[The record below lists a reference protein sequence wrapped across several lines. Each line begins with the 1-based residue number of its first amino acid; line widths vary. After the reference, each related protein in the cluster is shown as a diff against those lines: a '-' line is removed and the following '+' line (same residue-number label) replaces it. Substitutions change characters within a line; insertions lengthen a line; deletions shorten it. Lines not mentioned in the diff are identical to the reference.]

1 MTVDPVV
8 LRASAQR
15 TVAQPGGPLKDAPMR
30 GGPRQGGLCT
40 TKYFT
45 EGAHGLS
52 IRGVRLP
59 SEPDPTSLS
68 ALEERAQEHLQYI
81 RTAMERAGSFTAV
94 PGWGGVAMGATA
106 LGAAAIASRASTPQ
120 AWLSIWLAEA
130 VLAFLI
136 GCAAIRIK
144 ATRSGTPLFDG
155 SARRFAMTLAPPIL
169 AGAIATLALA
179 RAGDFSVLPG
189 LWLLLYGAAVV
200 TGGAASVRA
209 VPLLGLSLMALGAA
223 ALFTPPGWGNAWIA
237 AGFGGLQMGFGFDI
251 ARRHGG

>member
-1 MTVDPVV
+1 MHASHDPSPS
-8 LRASAQR
+8 R
-15 TVAQPGGPLKDAPMR
+15 PAP
-30 GGPRQGGLCT
+30 
-40 TKYFT
+40 
-45 EGAHGLS
+45 
-52 IRGVRLP
+52 I
-59 SEPDPTSLS
+59 
-68 ALEERAQEHLQYI
+68 EERAQEHLQYI
-81 RTAMERAGSFTAV
+81 RAAMERAGSFTAV
-94 PGWGGVAMGATA
+94 PGWGGVIMGATA
-106 LGAAAIASRASTPQ
+106 LGAAALATRASSPQ

-169 AGAIATLALA
+169 AGAIATPALA
-179 RAGDFSVLPG
+179 RAGAFGVLPG

-209 VPLLGLSLMALGAA
+209 VPLLGLSLMTLGAA
-223 ALFTPPGWGNAWIA
+223 ALFTPTGWGNAWIA
-237 AGFGGLQMGFGFDI
+237 AGFGGLQVGFGLYI